1 MFNRGNFWEC
11 VNCES
16 GTEEGEEV
24 GIGAVKIHISFREL
38 RRGGDDEAKEKEIEA
53 IFKIE

>member
-1 MFNRGNFWEC
+1 MFSGGNFREC

-16 GTEEGEEV
+16 GTEEGKEV
-24 GIGAVKIHISFREL
+24 GIGAVKIHVGFGKL